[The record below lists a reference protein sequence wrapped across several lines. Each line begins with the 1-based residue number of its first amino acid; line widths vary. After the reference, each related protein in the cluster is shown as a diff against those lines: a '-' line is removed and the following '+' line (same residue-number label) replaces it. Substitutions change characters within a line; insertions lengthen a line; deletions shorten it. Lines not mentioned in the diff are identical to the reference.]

1 MMPFV
6 LHRGIMNHDA
16 QQEVEMTDAKGFT
29 VRLSAE
35 QAEEIE
41 AVAAADG
48 VSVAEEIRQAVA
60 ARIDERRK
68 DKAFQKRLREIID
81 QNRRVLE
88 RLAE

>member
-1 MMPFV
+1 
-6 LHRGIMNHDA
+6 
-16 QQEVEMTDAKGFT
+16 MTDAKGFT

-35 QAEEIE
+35 LAEELE

-68 DKAFQKRLREIID
+68 DKAFQKRLREIVD

>member
-1 MMPFV
+1 
-6 LHRGIMNHDA
+6 
-16 QQEVEMTDAKGFT
+16 MTDAKGFT

-35 QAEEIE
+35 QAEELE
-41 AVAAADG
+41 AVAATDG

-60 ARIDERRK
+60 ARIEERRK